1 MAGELSFS
9 LLTSHLLPFRMPF
22 TEALRLALQT
32 IWHSKLRSFFTLLG
46 IIVSVGFL
54 VVVVAVIQGMNAY
67 VKENLTGAMIGTNA
81 FQVRRSPISV
91 GLLDEEQI
99 RKVNKRPLISAE
111 DAAAVRRA
119 LPDARAVS
127 LQSGWPTPVSDVEYR
142 NRTVGTVLIFGVTP
156 PYQLVQDY
164 TFAAGTPLG
173 DPDVRERRPV
183 AVIGYDVADK
193 LFDVPESG
201 VGRRIRVAGNEVT
214 VKGIIA
220 RKGRMLGQSF
230 DGFILLPFS
239 TFESWYG
246 RRKTTVVSV
255 KMSSAE
261 EIPAAMSR
269 AQEAMRIAH
278 GLRPADADDFTV
290 DKADAL
296 VAFWRQLTRLLF
308 TAIPAVVCIGIVV
321 GGIVI
326 MNIMLMTVN
335 ERTREIGIRKSLGAT
350 RGDIRRQFL
359 IEAVVLTTIGG
370 VQGVLGG
377 WGLAAAVSSLTPL
390 PAKVTLWSVAVALAL
405 GAGAG
410 ILFGVFP
417 ATRAA
422 RLDPITA
429 LRAE

>member
-1 MAGELSFS
+1 MPLS
-9 LLTSHLLPFRMPF
+9 
-22 TEALRLALQT
+22 EALRLAIQA
-32 IWHSKLRSFFTLLG
+32 IWSSKLRSFFTLLG

-67 VKENLTGAMIGTNA
+67 VRENLTGAMIGTNA

-91 GLLDEEQI
+91 GLLTEEQVKTI
-99 RKVNKRPLISAE
+99 NKRPIISAA
-111 DAAAVRRA
+111 DAEAVYRA
-119 LPDARAVS
+119 LPAARAVS

-142 NRTVGTVLIFGVTP
+142 NRTVGQVLVFGVTP
-156 PYQLVQDY
+156 PYQIVQDY
-164 TFAAGTPLG
+164 QFEAG
-173 DPDVRERRPV
+173 DPLSEPDVNERRPV
-183 AVIGYDVADK
+183 AVLGYDVAYK
-193 LFDVPESG
+193 LFDVPASG
-201 VGRRIRVAGNEVT
+201 VGRRIRVAGREIT
-214 VKGIIA
+214 VKGVIA
-220 RKGRMLGQSF
+220 KKGRMLGQSF

-239 TFESWYG
+239 TFESMYG

-255 KMSSAE
+255 KMDNADA
-261 EIPAAMSR
+261 IAGAMAQ

-278 GLRPADADDFTV
+278 RLRPGEADDFTV

-296 VAFWRQLTRLLF
+296 VAFWRSLTRLLF

-326 MNIMLMTVN
+326 MNIMLMTVT

-350 RGDIRRQFL
+350 RADIRRQFL
-359 IEAVVLTTIGG
+359 IEAVVLATLGG
-370 VQGVLGG
+370 IQGVLGG
-377 WGLAAAVSSLTPL
+377 WALAVAVSSFTPL
-390 PAKVTLWSVAVALAL
+390 PARITLWSVGVALAL

-410 ILFGVFP
+410 IAFGVFP

>member
-1 MAGELSFS
+1 
-9 LLTSHLLPFRMPF
+9 MPF
-22 TEALRLALQT
+22 TEAVRLALQT

-119 LPDARAVS
+119 LPDAHAVS

-193 LFDVPESG
+193 LFDIPESG